1 MEKQQTATRLPKRN
15 KGLIQEIIK
24 LGGKLPPQS
33 IELEEAVLGAI
44 MLEKNALSDVIEIL
58 KPESFYKE
66 GHQHIYEAIVELFN
80 EAQPIDLLTVRERL
94 KKKGM
99 LEVVGNTSYLTS
111 LTRKVNSS
119 AHIEFHARIIIELA
133 IKRELIKVA
142 TEIERDAYEDA
153 TDVFELLD
161 QTSSQIFKI
170 GEMNIV
176 KDYMPINTV
185 MQEAFKEF
193 EARKDHQDGVTGVP
207 SGFSELDRITSGWQ
221 KTELII
227 MAARPGMGKTA
238 FMLTLAR
245 NAAVTYNKPVAIFSL
260 EMGRVQIVNR
270 LLAIEAEIEGEK
282 MKKGNF
288 SEAEWMHLINN
299 TRKLSEAKI
308 FIDETPA
315 LRILELR
322 AKCRRLK
329 EQHKIEMVM
338 VDYLQ
343 LMTGETGRN
352 GSREQ
357 EIASISRALKNI
369 AKELEIP
376 VIALSQLSRDV
387 EKRGSG
393 SKRPQ
398 LSDLRESGSIEQDA
412 DIVIFIHRPEYYAT
426 GSEEDAENEGKA
438 SIIVAKNRSGALED
452 VELRYIKQYTKFVE
466 PTGFGANFYDS
477 GFAATPRNGD
487 GGGTLE
493 VQKFGSKINKRSSTD
508 FFDNPAPDDPVPF

>member
-1 MEKQQTATRLPKRN
+1 MEKNEKVARYPKKN
-15 KGLIQEIIK
+15 EGIVKEIMK
-24 LGGKLPPQS
+24 LGGRLPPQS

-44 MLEKNALSDVIEIL
+44 MLEKNALTDVIEIL
-58 KPESFYKE
+58 RPDSFYKE
-66 GHQHIYEAIVELFN
+66 AHQHIYKAIVELFN
-80 EAQPIDLLTVRERL
+80 GAQPIDILTVREKL
-94 KKKGM
+94 KKEGV
-99 LEVVGNTSYLTS
+99 LEVIGNTSYLTS

-119 AHIEFHARIIIELA
+119 AHIEFHARLIIEMA
-133 IKRELIKVA
+133 IKRALIRVA
-142 TEIERDAYEDA
+142 TDIEKKAYEES

-161 QTSSQIFKI
+161 ATSSDIFKI

-176 KDYMPINTV
+176 KDYLPINTV
-185 MQEAFKEF
+185 MKEAFDELA
-193 EARKDHQDGVTGVP
+193 ARKDHQDGITGVP
-207 SGFSELDRITSGWQ
+207 SGFTDLDRVTSGFQ

-270 LLAIEAEIEGEK
+270 LVAIEAEIDGEK

-288 SEAEWMHLINN
+288 SESEWMHLFNN

-343 LMTGETGRN
+343 LMTGEVGKN

-412 DIVIFIHRPEYYAT
+412 DIVIFIHRPEYYST

-438 SIIVAKNRSGALED
+438 SIIIAKNRSGALED
-452 VELRYIKQYTKFVE
+452 IELRYIKQYTKFVE
-466 PTGFGANFYDS
+466 ATGFGASFYDS
-477 GFAATPRNGD
+477 GFKAPGGNGD
-487 GGGTLE
+487 GGTIE
-493 VQKFGSKINKRSSTD
+493 VQKFTSKINKRGSSD
-508 FFDNPAPDDPVPF
+508 FFDNPPTDDAVPF

>member
-1 MEKQQTATRLPKRN
+1 MENRRTAGRPTERK

-58 KPESFYKE
+58 KPESFYSE
-66 GHQHIYEAIVELFN
+66 ANQNIYEAIVELFN

-94 KKKGM
+94 KKKSM
-99 LEVVGNTSYLTS
+99 LDVVGGLKYLTH
-111 LTRKVNSS
+111 LTRNVNSS
-119 AHIEFHARIIIELA
+119 AHIEFHARIIIEMA

-142 TEIERDAYEDA
+142 LTIERDAYEDS

-161 QTSSQIFKI
+161 QSSASIFKI

-185 MQEAFKEF
+185 MKEAFDELA
-193 EARKDHQDGVTGVP
+193 ARKDHQDGVTGVP
-207 SGFSELDRITSGWQ
+207 SGFTDLDRVTSGFQ

-270 LLAIEAEIEGEK
+270 LVAIEAEIDGEK

-288 SEAEWMHLINN
+288 SESEWMHLFNN

-343 LMTGETGRN
+343 LMTGEMGRN

-387 EKRGSG
+387 EKRGST

-412 DIVIFIHRPEYYAT
+412 DIVMFIHRPEYYPT
-426 GSEEDAENEGKA
+426 GTDDDTDNEGKA
-438 SIIVAKNRSGALED
+438 SIIIAKNRSGALED

-466 PTGFGANFYDS
+466 PTGFGASFYDNGFKAS
-477 GFAATPRNGD
+477 GGNAE
-487 GGGTLE
+487 GGTLE
-493 VQKFGSKINKRSSTD
+493 VQKFTSKINKRSSSD
-508 FFDNPAPDDPVPF
+508 FFDNPQTDDAVPF